1 MKLNATSEMMP
12 VSWPEWAR
20 LHPEIVPLVADGL
33 QRLWDSGHVRP
44 LVGET
49 FPLARGADALRAIE
63 ERRATGKIVLRIR
76 E

>member
-1 MKLNATSEMMP
+1 
-12 VSWPEWAR
+12 
-20 LHPEIVPLVADGL
+20 
-33 QRLWDSGHVRP
+33 RP